1 MGGRNTGER
10 RRKGQ
15 EVGDLKRWE
24 AGEKMRKY
32 ANISALY
39 FTIKYRDK
47 RRKLPREKG
56 RELRIQLC
64 YLTAMD
70 AVSCF
75 LFRNVGK

>member
-1 MGGRNTGER
+1 VGGRNTASGWQEYR
-10 RRKGQ
+10 RRERKGQ
-15 EVGDLKRWE
+15 EVGDLKGWE
-24 AGEKMRKY
+24 TGEKMRNY

-64 YLTAMD
+64 D
-70 AVSCF
+70 
-75 LFRNVGK
+75 